1 MLTQGAIF
9 LECKMTT
16 WVSSISLLTVVVACL
31 HTQAKQSTY
40 FDAHKDIDHY
50 EQQC

>member
-9 LECKMTT
+9 LEWKITT
-16 WVSSISLLTVVVACL
+16 WVSSISLLTVVVVYL
-31 HTQAKQSTY
+31 HIQAEQSTY
-40 FDAHKDIDHY
+40 LDTHKDIDHN